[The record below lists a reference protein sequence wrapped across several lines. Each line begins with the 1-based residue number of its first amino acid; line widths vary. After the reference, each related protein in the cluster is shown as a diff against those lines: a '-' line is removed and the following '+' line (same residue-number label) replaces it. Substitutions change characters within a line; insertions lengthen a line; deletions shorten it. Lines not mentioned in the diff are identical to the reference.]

1 MALAHIVAPTSA
13 SLEACASG
21 SLHQNAVL
29 SSHQFKLTKTFRTQ
43 GLVAASNGGGG
54 SIQASS
60 TGNGFA
66 DINNLASS
74 SAAKKKT
81 VTLEAVATDSVATP
95 VSSSSSSKKRHADE
109 NIKDE
114 ARRQGLMSS
123 PTTFS
128 AKYVPFSPGK
138 LSKEEYSL
146 DEVIYRSKTG
156 ALLDVQHDMEAL
168 KKFDGAYWRNLFD
181 SRVGKTTWPFGSG
194 VWSKKEWVLPEIDD
208 DDIVSVFE
216 GNSNLF
222 WAERFGKQV
231 QDSQSAKGF
240 CNCTFFGFMRFAVIM
255 GFVAFGEDAVT
266 EKNRVMDVRELT
278 AHIPLI
284 FSTLRKSA
292 HLTYSILRGC
302 FVVALFVGI
311 IWFQTK
317 CILMKDLDL
326 LFDVALSCLCYVVPN
341 RVFR

>member
-21 SLHQNAVL
+21 SLHQNAVF
-29 SSHQFKLTKTFRTQ
+29 SSHQFKLTRTFKTQ
-43 GLVAASNGGGG
+43 GLVAANNGGGR

-74 SAAKKKT
+74 SSTKKKM
-81 VTLEAVATDSVATP
+81 VTLEAITTNSIATP
-95 VSSSSSSKKRHADE
+95 ISSSSSSKKRHADE

-114 ARRQGLMSS
+114 ARRHGLLSS

-181 SRVGKTTWPFGSG
+181 SRVGKTTWPFGSD

-240 CNCTFFGFMRFAVIM
+240 CNCSLFGFMRCAVIM
-255 GFVAFGEDAVT
+255 GFVAFGEDSVT
-266 EKNRVMDVRELT
+266 GKNKVMDVREFT

-284 FSTLRKSA
+284 LSTLRKSG

-311 IWFQTK
+311 SWFQTK
-317 CILMKDLDL
+317 CIPMKDLDL

-341 RVFR
+341 KVFR

>member
-1 MALAHIVAPTSA
+1 M
-13 SLEACASG
+13 
-21 SLHQNAVL
+21 
-29 SSHQFKLTKTFRTQ
+29 
-43 GLVAASNGGGG
+43 VAANNGGGR

-74 SAAKKKT
+74 SSTKKKM
-81 VTLEAVATDSVATP
+81 VTLEAITTNSIATP
-95 VSSSSSSKKRHADE
+95 ISSSSSSKKRHADE

-114 ARRQGLMSS
+114 ARHHGLLSS

-181 SRVGKTTWPFGSG
+181 SRVGKTTWPFGSD
-194 VWSKKEWVLPEIDD
+194 VWSKKEWVLPKVDD

-216 GNSNLF
+216 GNFNLF

-240 CNCTFFGFMRFAVIM
+240 CNCSLFGFMRCAVIM
-255 GFVAFGEDAVT
+255 GFVAFGEDSVT
-266 EKNRVMDVRELT
+266 GKNKVMDVREFT

-284 FSTLRKSA
+284 LSTLRKSG

-311 IWFQTK
+311 SWFQTK
-317 CILMKDLDL
+317 CIPMKDLDL
-326 LFDVALSCLCYVVPN
+326 LFDVTLSCLCYVVPN
-341 RVFR
+341 KVFR